1 LIPARRSGKSIS
13 TSSQFWSAISGK
25 FVKASTAQRHP
36 KTTVT
41 QMTGGKAKGNRS
53 AITGRFVTDAT
64 AKRHPGNTIREG
76 G

>member
-1 LIPARRSGKSIS
+1 MSKVHR
-13 TSSQFWSAISGK
+13 SAISGR

-36 KTTVT
+36 KTPVT
-41 QMTGGKAKGNRS
+41 QTTGSKGQGNRS
-53 AITGRFVTDAT
+53 ATTGRFVTDAT